1 MRASQT
7 TLALLLATLSVCAF
21 AQTASKAPV
30 QGYPTKPVRYI
41 VPWPPGGGSDTLA
54 RILGKNLAEALGQ
67 QVIIDNRPGAA
78 GNIGAEIG
86 ARSAPD
92 GYTIIGAYSGTHVIN
107 PSIYKNIP
115 FKESDF
121 TPIVL
126 AASVPALVALHPSVP
141 AKSIKELVALDKSR
155 PGTLKYGS
163 SGNGALNHLA
173 GELFNLATG
182 AQLVH
187 VPYKGGGPAAIAL
200 LGAEIDL
207 IFNDPASLVQHIKA
221 GKLRAIA
228 STGAKRALAMP
239 EVPTVAEAGVPGY
252 EVTSW
257 NGVLAPAGVPA
268 DIVRRLNAELNKIL
282 AAPDMR
288 PKLIEFGLEPVG
300 GTPEQFGKHI
310 RAEIVKWAPVV
321 KAAGVKVD

>member
-1 MRASQT
+1 MMKTLHIA
-7 TLALLLATLSVCAF
+7 LALLLTVACGAAL
-21 AQTASKAPV
+21 AQSA
-30 QGYPTKPVRYI
+30 YPNKPIRYI
-41 VPWPPGGGSDTLA
+41 VPWPPGGGSDTMA
-54 RILGKNLAEALGQ
+54 RILATKLSEHLGQ

-78 GNIGAEIG
+78 GNIGAELG
-86 ARSAPD
+86 AKSPAD
-92 GYTIIGAYSGTHVIN
+92 GYPIIGAYSGTHVIN

-121 TPIVL
+121 TPIIL

-141 AKSIKELVALDKSR
+141 AKNIKELIAFDKAK
-155 PGTLKYGS
+155 PGMLKYGS

-173 GELFNLATG
+173 GELFNLMTG
-182 AQLVH
+182 TKLLH

-228 STGAKRALAMP
+228 STGAKRALVMP
-239 EVPTVAEAGVPGY
+239 EVPTIAESGVPGY

-268 DIVRRLNAELNKIL
+268 DIVKRLNGELNKII
-282 AAPDMR
+282 AASDVR
-288 PKLIEFGLEPVG
+288 PKLIDSGLEPVG
-300 GTPEQFGKHI
+300 GTPDQFGKHI
-310 RAEIVKWAPVV
+310 RAETQKWAPVV

>member
-1 MRASQT
+1 MMRILPTA
-7 TLALLLATLSVCAF
+7 LALLLTTVCCAAL
-21 AQTASKAPV
+21 AQSE
-30 QGYPTKPVRYI
+30 YPNKPVRYI

-54 RILGKNLAEALGQ
+54 RVLGTKLSEHLGQ

-86 ARSAPD
+86 AKSPAD

-121 TPIVL
+121 TPIIL

-141 AKSIKELVALDKSR
+141 AKNIKELIALDKAK
-155 PGTLKYGS
+155 PGMLKYGS

-173 GELFNLATG
+173 GELFNLITG
-182 AQLVH
+182 TKLLH

-200 LGAEIDL
+200 LSAEIDL

-228 STGAKRALAMP
+228 STGSKRALVMP
-239 EVPTVAEAGVPGY
+239 DVPTIAESGVPSY

-268 DIVRRLNAELNKIL
+268 DIVRRLNTELNKIIVSS
-282 AAPDMR
+282 DTR

-300 GTPEQFGKHI
+300 GTPDQFAKHI
-310 RAEIVKWAPVV
+310 RAESAKWAPVV
-321 KAAGVKVD
+321 KSAGVKVD

>member
-1 MRASQT
+1 MKAKQAVP
-7 TLALLLATLSVCAF
+7 ALLLAAFSACAF
-21 AQTASKAPV
+21 AQAATKAPA
-30 QGYPTKPVRYI
+30 QSYPTKSIRYI

-54 RILGKNLAEALGQ
+54 RILGKSLAEALGQ

-86 ARSAPD
+86 ARAVPD
-92 GYTIIGAYSGTHVIN
+92 GYTIIGAYSGTHVVN

-141 AKSIKELVALDKSR
+141 AKTIKELVALDKSR

-163 SGNGALNHLA
+163 SGSGALNHLA

-182 AQLVH
+182 ATLVH

-200 LGAEIDL
+200 LGGEIDL
-207 IFNDPASLVQHIKA
+207 IFNDPASLVQHIKG

-239 EVPTVAEAGVPGY
+239 DVPTVAEAGVPGY

-268 DIVRRLNAELNKIL
+268 DIVKRLNVELNRII
-282 AAPDMR
+282 AAPDVR

-310 RAEIVKWAPVV
+310 SAEIVKWAPVV